1 MYTVLHSQW
10 CTILCQSPIN
20 NSGKVPVWSRQIQKT
35 SEIPCVHRWT
45 IQVPKG
51 ESLAAFTIIYTL
63 YAHVVFIGTYSEM
76 FEASRWH
83 SDERFFAP
91 MITHKN
97 GDHIFVGDT
106 VNFQEPGHGPCYGK
120 VVKFMLD

>member
-1 MYTVLHSQW
+1 MDHSG
-10 CTILCQSPIN
+10 T
-20 NSGKVPVWSRQIQKT
+20 R
-35 SEIPCVHRWT
+35 R
-45 IQVPKG
+45 G
-51 ESLAAFTIIYTL
+51 EPSSFQYYIYTL

-97 GDHIFVGDT
+97 GDHIFVGDI
-106 VNFQEPGHGPCYGK
+106 VNFQEPGHGPCYRK
-120 VVKFMLD
+120 VVKFMTEV

>member
-1 MYTVLHSQW
+1 MPISHQQFWKDACLVQTYPENFRDTLCTQMDHSG
-10 CTILCQSPIN
+10 T
-20 NSGKVPVWSRQIQKT
+20 R
-35 SEIPCVHRWT
+35 R
-45 IQVPKG
+45 G
-51 ESLAAFTIIYTL
+51 EPSSFQYYIYTL

-97 GDHIFVGDT
+97 GDHIFVRDT
-106 VNFQEPGHGPCYGK
+106 VNFQEPGHGPCYGE
-120 VVKFMLD
+120 VVKFMTEV